1 MQRFAF
7 KLMVVQSAYLIWK
20 LYCHQVQVQIVCI
33 LLMPPPKQTSEA
45 QNPNFQLPMYRN
57 RQLYPT
63 FLGNG
68 RYIIPQKSYL
78 MLLFQYFRWVILFIC
93 DINTLQTMD
102 VSRQGRF
109 VNMRFARFDDFYQSI
124 MDEYVLFFSLY
135 QMGPL
140 STNMFEVA
148 EDVDVSTRFDF
159 P

>member
-1 MQRFAF
+1 MIQTKPLDLMQ
-7 KLMVVQSAYLIWK
+7 
-20 LYCHQVQVQIVCI
+20 
-33 LLMPPPKQTSEA
+33 
-45 QNPNFQLPMYRN
+45 
-57 RQLYPT
+57 
-63 FLGNG
+63 
-68 RYIIPQKSYL
+68 YIIPQKSYL

-102 VSRQGRF
+102 VSGQGRF
-109 VNMRFARFDDFYQSI
+109 VNMRFARFYDFYQSI

-148 EDVDVSTRFDF
+148 EDVDVSTCFDF